1 MTYQWADFDFAPH
14 AVLRLKVDDENRIP
28 SEAPA
33 FCDKARTLTAEGAF
47 GENVARVRIP
57 SRASIAAQEA
67 AFEEEQAR
75 YRAALAAQNEA
86 AEDEA
91 AVPAESGGRAKVRL
105 RPTRRLLLL
114 KTSKSLVSLS
124 PPTWRTTPQLTR
136 PPRLPRVPAKF
147 SPSRCSA
154 SIIPSG
160 ASNTP
165 TAPSLS
171 SILAF
176 TKLTPARIALPLFPN
191 LTIRASFPSLERAG
205 RHPSGALPVRISDF
219 SQKAVLVRRLCRCR
233 ISNAEWALPARQ
245 PGIFGNSLCHPKC
258 VTCTSE
264 KLARCLRPR
273 GTSKLSKERTRK
285 KRRRMKWAS

>member
-1 MTYQWADFDFAPH
+1 MKRPFP
-14 AVLRLKVDDENRIP
+14 LKRRP
-28 SEAPA
+28 
-33 FCDKARTLTAEGAF
+33 K
-47 GENVARVRIP
+47 
-57 SRASIAAQEA
+57 
-67 AFEEEQAR
+67 
-75 YRAALAAQNEA
+75 
-86 AEDEA
+86 
-91 AVPAESGGRAKVRL
+91 AKVRL

-245 PGIFGNSLCHPKC
+245 PGIFGNSLCHPKR

-264 KLARCLRPR
+264 KQR
-273 GTSKLSKERTRK
+273 GGSSFNQGDVV
-285 KRRRMKWAS
+285 RRHGVP